1 MNQENKHPNPPP
13 SYPAGS
19 NPASAANS
27 AGGYPA
33 SIANSA
39 GRNNSPSSPSY
50 PSPLSSRSKYSDPGD
65 RNPFPAAL
73 RGNKGKWE
81 HSMNRRSR
89 INDYQGRRIYMI
101 TMTKS
106 AEAPCFGSLAG
117 DPKIAADKDGAPYI
131 IPSPMGDI
139 IERELQNIKNIHPDF
154 EIFRKVIMP
163 DHIHFLIYVKEEI
176 DRHFGRYMAIFK
188 KDITQEMRRVYPH
201 LGEIGASAFVRNYN
215 DRILV
220 KEGQLEVLKKYI
232 SDNPRRLAIMRN
244 YPDFF
249 TRGMEIILDK
259 ESKEREEREAS
270 EEKYEAFGNPF
281 LIQKPYRFQVFVR
294 SAWTPEEFEK
304 RKKEWLAMAA
314 EGGIAVSPF
323 YSAREKTVR
332 EEILNRGGSVI
343 YIRNEKMGERSKPQG
358 RDFELC
364 REGRLLIIYEQEAPE
379 YAPTLKRSVAMHMN
393 DIARKIAEAGVI
405 NPIFRVKRYS

>member
-13 SYPAGS
+13 SYP
-19 NPASAANS
+19 
-27 AGGYPA
+27 
-33 SIANSA
+33 
-39 GRNNSPSSPSY
+39 SPS

-131 IPSPMGDI
+131 IPSPMGEI

-176 DRHFGRYMAIFK
+176 DRHFGRYMAVFK
-188 KDITQEMRRVYPH
+188 KDITQEMRRAYPH
-201 LGEIGASAFVRNYN
+201 LDQIGASAFVRNYN

-259 ESKEREEREAS
+259 ESKESKESKEREAREAS